1 MKKNG
6 RASLLKKM
14 DKRLHI
20 EIVKV
25 NNGADAY
32 CMKEETRVEGPW
44 EFGIK
49 PVQRNSKADWEEVYS
64 KAKEGKL
71 SDIPA
76 DIRVKHYANLKRI
89 AKDHLSLPDHD
100 GLRGVW
106 IWGPAGVGKSRRARE
121 LYPDSYPKLCNKW
134 WDGYTGQKSVIMDD
148 LDIGHRDTMR

>member
-49 PVQRNSKADWEEVYS
+49 PVQRNSKADWEEVYA

-89 AKDHLSLPDHD
+89 
-100 GLRGVW
+100 
-106 IWGPAGVGKSRRARE
+106 
-121 LYPDSYPKLCNKW
+121 
-134 WDGYTGQKSVIMDD
+134 
-148 LDIGHRDTMR
+148 